1 MSARSSWAKL
11 LPAWPK
17 APLAERCHD
26 AITLLVVH
34 GLMTDAEKDRA
45 RDRLMKALRN
55 RSQLPSAIPQRL
67 P

>member
-1 MSARSSWAKL
+1 MKKDWSKL
-11 LPAWPK
+11 LPARPRRR
-17 APLAERCHD
+17 LALRCHD

-34 GLMTDAEKDRA
+34 GLMTDGEKTRVRA
-45 RDRLMKALRN
+45 RLMKALRN